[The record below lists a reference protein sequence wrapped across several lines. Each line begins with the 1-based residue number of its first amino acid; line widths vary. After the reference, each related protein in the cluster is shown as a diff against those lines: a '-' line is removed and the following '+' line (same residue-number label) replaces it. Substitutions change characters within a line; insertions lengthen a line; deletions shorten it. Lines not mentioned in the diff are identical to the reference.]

1 MVVVGGVIPPRDHQA
16 LLDMGVA
23 AVFGP
28 GTVLTTAAEQVVRAL
43 AQQLGLTLDAT
54 SAA

>member
-1 MVVVGGVIPPRDHQA
+1 MMVVVGGVVPPEDVQA

-28 GTVLTTAAEQVVRAL
+28 GAPIAEAAIEVLDKLNQR
-43 AQQLGLTLDAT
+43 LGYTQFRP
-54 SAA
+54 